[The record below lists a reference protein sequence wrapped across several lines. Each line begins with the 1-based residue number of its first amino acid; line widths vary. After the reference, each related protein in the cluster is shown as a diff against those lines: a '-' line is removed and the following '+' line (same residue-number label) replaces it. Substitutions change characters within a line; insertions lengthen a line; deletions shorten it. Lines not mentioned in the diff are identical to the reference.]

1 MKKRCIALIAALAV
15 VTGSFA
21 GCGRDSDSSSSDKK
35 ASTTAASTTS
45 SVDDDEQSNSD
56 TSKEKTTGTTKAST
70 TKSSGKA
77 EELKKKTSEITKKVD
92 ISEAKGGDIVCSWK
106 MEDEIDGYSGNIIFD
121 ENGKGSIR
129 IDLDEE
135 IAFDSKG
142 SLVAGDMEIDSED
155 IIFDGKT
162 IDIRTDFN
170 IDELLGMAEEDKDK
184 EKTSKGSGEKTS
196 IIKLERVD
204 GDDDEDSMDGEYKIS
219 GGTLQM
225 LVQMFLS
232 EELSGGGSL
241 PELPLRII
249 IDDSKIGIKLNDIFD
264 YEVDGAKVKLTPMK
278 GFEEELEEIGAEDIY
293 FTVED
298 DELTLIN
305 SDGEAIVLAGE

>member
-77 EELKKKTSEITKKVD
+77 EELKKKSSEITKKVD
-92 ISEAKGGDIVCSWK
+92 ISEAKGGDIVGSWK
-106 MEDEIDGYSGNIIFD
+106 MEDEIDGYAGNIIFD

-129 IDLDEE
+129 IDLDEG

-142 SLVAGDMEIDSED
+142 SLVAGDMVIDSED

-162 IDIRTDFN
+162 IDIRTDLD
-170 IDELLGMAEEDKDK
+170 IDELLGMAE
-184 EKTSKGSGEKTS
+184 
-196 IIKLERVD
+196 
-204 GDDDEDSMDGEYKIS
+204 
-219 GGTLQM
+219 TLWTENTKSQAA
-225 LVQMFLS
+225 LFRCWSRCSFQKSFQAAVLFL
-232 EELSGGGSL
+232 
-241 PELPLRII
+241 
-249 IDDSKIGIKLNDIFD
+249 
-264 YEVDGAKVKLTPMK
+264 
-278 GFEEELEEIGAEDIY
+278 
-293 FTVED
+293 
-298 DELTLIN
+298 N
-305 SDGEAIVLAGE
+305 SRSVS